1 MVWIWLDR
9 YRICEIILRTFLRR
23 CAKRL
28 SLSFNPQMGMV
39 IWSFWAWKRLKTCN
53 LKVRFTSSC
62 KRPSEKQSWQIS
74 DIPPKMYWKRWKS
87 LLEGSRVYKLE
98 YLLVAQR
105 DMVEIVRYISGKLQK
120 PDAADCLVMELVN
133 VAERVITFPYALPA
147 YQPIRLLKREYWKI
161 LVQNFLMFYWVDE
174 EKKLVTVARVMY
186 AKRDIGRLLEWWK
199 VEWLRRLRKLRITV
213 ECLNRLYVVGV
224 GETVL
229 RKEVSHLA
237 KAPKVRYSICH
248 TGSGFCN
255 IERMGSVEISSSR
268 ALKKWYNE

>member
-9 YRICEIILRTFLRR
+9 YRICEIILQTFLRR

-39 IWSFWAWKRLKTCN
+39 IWSFWAWNLLKTCN
-53 LKVRFTSSC
+53 LKARFTSSC
-62 KRPSEKQSWQIS
+62 KKPSEKQSWQIS

-213 ECLNRLYVVGV
+213 ECLNRLYAVGV
-224 GETVL
+224 GETML
-229 RKEVSHLA
+229 RKTKKLDIVSVIREAVFAILSEWVQLKFQVAEHR
-237 KAPKVRYSICH
+237 K
-248 TGSGFCN
+248 SGIMN
-255 IERMGSVEISSSR
+255 
-268 ALKKWYNE
+268 K